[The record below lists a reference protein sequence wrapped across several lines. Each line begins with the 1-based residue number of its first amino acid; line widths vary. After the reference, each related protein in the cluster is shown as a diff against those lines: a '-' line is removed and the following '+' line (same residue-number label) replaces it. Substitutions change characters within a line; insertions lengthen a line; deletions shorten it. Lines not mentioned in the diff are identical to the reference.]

1 MTGPLQIGDAT
12 LYTGDALEV
21 LRTLPEAS
29 VQMCVTSPAYFGLRS
44 YLPPGHPDKKFEMG
58 AERTPDEF
66 VSRLVEVFRE
76 VRRVLHPTG
85 TLWCNIGD
93 SYATGAGRVGECP
106 GGGERGARWRGED
119 TRGYRGERL
128 ANGRGDQPAILRQKT
143 RGLRDGSRCGK
154 HTAMAARG
162 TGSLALCARSA
173 GVRRASAHQPSRCR
187 A

>member
-106 GGGERGARWRGED
+106 GGGERGARWRGDE
-119 TRGYRGERL
+119 
-128 ANGRGDQPAILRQKT
+128 
-143 RGLRDGSRCGK
+143 
-154 HTAMAARG
+154 
-162 TGSLALCARSA
+162 
-173 GVRRASAHQPSRCR
+173 VRRMLSAEGISLRYLRLTAAGFPAHPLYLPGDLRPTR
-187 A
+187 WP